1 MQPSVIPDLQSE
13 SEDESE
19 DGEGDRDGDS
29 DFELHAQ
36 AHNTHVQTLTHTP
49 HLQRRS
55 VHRYVKRRRRG
66 GGVSIAMPFPC
77 FACVYCVLVL
87 DRRRFSEGWKDYKM
101 STLAFLDV
109 YLSIIYGWREGGGV
123 LVISVFV

>member
-66 GGVSIAMPFPC
+66 GVGSFHCDAFSMF
-77 FACVYCVLVL
+77 CVCLLCTCSGQKEVQ
-87 DRRRFSEGWKDYKM
+87 
-101 STLAFLDV
+101 
-109 YLSIIYGWREGGGV
+109 
-123 LVISVFV
+123 